1 MANSKPILQNPQQR
15 AIVATTAVFILL
27 GIFAFFGYWYG
38 KKASDSGSTALTNS
52 NTAVQNSN
60 TVASNKP
67 QQTAISGKI
76 TKILENAVELQVI
89 SGETTRSV
97 LASITK
103 DTILRKLDFRTIP
116 KNGVGDG
123 VAIKKGDLK
132 VGLNVVVI
140 TTDSNPEKVNAQKVN
155 MVIYP

>member
-15 AIVATTAVFILL
+15 AIVATAAVFILL

-38 KKASDSGSTALTNS
+38 KKASDSGSAALTNTNS
-52 NTAVQNSN
+52 TAENTNTA
-60 TVASNKP
+60 ASNKP

-76 TKILENAVELQVI
+76 SKILDNAVELQVI
-89 SGETTRSV
+89 SGETSRNV

-123 VAIKKGDLK
+123 VAIKKSDLK
-132 VGLNVVVI
+132 VGLNIVVI
-140 TTDSNPEKVNAQKVN
+140 TTDSNPEKVNAQKVS